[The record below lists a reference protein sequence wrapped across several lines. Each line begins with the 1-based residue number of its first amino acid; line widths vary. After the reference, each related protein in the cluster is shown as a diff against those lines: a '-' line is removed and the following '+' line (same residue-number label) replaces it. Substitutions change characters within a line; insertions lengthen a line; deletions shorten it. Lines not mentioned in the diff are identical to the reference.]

1 MEYPSENEILSRLIE
16 WAEHQPLVR
25 AMLLTSSRA
34 IPNAPVDVLSDY
46 DVILALQEVQP
57 FHEDRTWLEAF
68 GPVLVLYRDPLE
80 PYYGYLKSGYVTQ
93 YENNLKIDFS
103 LWPVEILQRVAAGP
117 VLPPEFDAGYRVL
130 LDKDHLTDGLKPPTY
145 TAYIPKLPAE
155 TEYQEAVEVFFLEAT
170 YVAKLLW
177 RDDLMA
183 AKYILD
189 NMMKQE
195 HLRPMLEWH
204 LETDHQ
210 WSVKPGPYGRRLKQW
225 LRPDLWTELESTYTG
240 AGLEENWQA
249 LDRTIDLL
257 RRAALEVGERLGYA
271 YPHDLDR
278 RTVAYLQKVKNLE
291 IIRWASGEPLAHL
304 IISGL
309 GGETVIGWVEGASP
323 ETQH

>member
-1 MEYPSENEILSRLIE
+1 MEYPSENEIIERLIE

-34 IPNAPVDVLSDY
+34 IPNAPVDVFSDY
-46 DVILALQEVQP
+46 DVILALRDVHP

-68 GPVLVLYRDPLE
+68 GPVLALYRDPLE
-80 PYYGYLKSGYVTQ
+80 PDEGFLKSGYVVQ
-93 YENNLKIDFS
+93 FENNLKIDFS
-103 LWPVEILQRVAAGP
+103 LWAVEILQRIAADA
-117 VLPPEFDAGYRVL
+117 VLPPEFDAGYQVL
-130 LDKDHLTDGLKPPTY
+130 LDKDHLTAGLKPPTY
-145 TAYIPKLPAE
+145 TAYIPKPPTEAE
-155 TEYQEAVEVFFLEAT
+155 YHAVVEVFFLDAT

-195 HLRPMLEWH
+195 HLRPMLEWR

-225 LRPDLWTELESTYTG
+225 LRSDLWAELEGTYTG

-257 RRAALEVGERLGYA
+257 RRVALEVGERLGYA

-278 RTVAYLQKVKNLE
+278 RTVAYLQKVKNLDHT
-291 IIRWASGEPLAHL
+291 A
-304 IISGL
+304 
-309 GGETVIGWVEGASP
+309 VGWVEDASP
-323 ETQH
+323 ETKH